1 MQGDYNYSMVCSYT
15 NTLVMWNYTVLCFNS
30 GNSSDLVSYWLFLDP
45 SKKDIVRQYEVTL
58 RKMEDEC

>member
-1 MQGDYNYSMVCSYT
+1 
-15 NTLVMWNYTVLCFNS
+15 MWNYTVLCFNS